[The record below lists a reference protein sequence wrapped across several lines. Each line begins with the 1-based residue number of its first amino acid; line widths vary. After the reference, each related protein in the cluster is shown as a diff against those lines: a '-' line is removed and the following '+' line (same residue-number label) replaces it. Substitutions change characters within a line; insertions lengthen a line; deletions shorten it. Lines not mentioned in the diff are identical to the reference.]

1 MWRRFGLN
9 GLNYFSLFVAVAVV
23 VSLAVLVYV
32 LVVPN
37 FYRQP
42 EVVYRMLVVFSLL
55 SLLSIVTT
63 VIYQAA
69 YFSYSESSFQHHRRE
84 RERWMSVW
92 NEVMYNKAPLPTR
105 TADVVAAEALLLL
118 KEKMDPQQAERARHT
133 YEMSGLL
140 ARDMRIMQGPGNLL
154 GKVRVIERWAIL
166 CDPQTH
172 QTLYH
177 FCFSK
182 NDDLR
187 RLALTALARSMGLS
201 GVSRREVAHTFHE
214 LIRDDRFSS
223 GWIEQVLVLLD
234 SQGIVLL
241 QDLLKDPAP
250 EMQLRAL
257 RALAYV
263 RADEC
268 LDECLDLLHS
278 EHPDIRASSL
288 KVLSSMHQVPQE
300 AVKDVYRLLDDPV
313 WFVRA
318 QAALACGLLKVPQ
331 VTTKLYDSLAD
342 EAWWVRHNSAQALSE
357 LGAEGQRALETAVL
371 QHPDRYAR
379 DMASQYLQAA

>member
-1 MWRRFGLN
+1 MWRRFGLS

-32 LVVPN
+32 LVVPT

-42 EVVYRMLVVFSLL
+42 EVVYQMLVVFSLL
-55 SLLSIVTT
+55 TLLSIVST
-63 VIYQAA
+63 VIYQAG
-69 YFSYSESSFQHHRRE
+69 YFSYSESSFQHNRRE

-92 NEVMYNKAPLPTR
+92 NEVLFNKAPLPTR
-105 TADVVAAEALLLL
+105 TADTVAAEALLLI
-118 KEKMDPQQAERARHT
+118 KEDLDPRQAEKARHT

-140 ARDMRIMQGPGNLL
+140 QRDMRIMRSMGNLV

-172 QTLYH
+172 KVLYDY
-177 FCFSK
+177 CFAR

-187 RLALTALARSMGLS
+187 RLALTSLARSMSLS
-201 GVSRREVAHTFHE
+201 GVSRKEVAQTFHN

-223 GWIEQVLVLLD
+223 GWIEQVLVLLGER
-234 SQGIVLL
+234 GILLL
-241 QDLLKDPAP
+241 QDLLRDPDQT
-250 EMQLRAL
+250 MQLRAL
-257 RALAYV
+257 RALVFV

-278 EHPDIRASSL
+278 ENPDIRASSL
-288 KVLSSMHQVPQE
+288 KVLATMNQVPTE
-300 AVKDVYRLLDDPV
+300 AVQDVYKLLHDPN

-318 QAALACGLLKVPQ
+318 QAALACGSLKGPQ
-331 VTTKLYDSLAD
+331 VTTRLYESLAD
-342 EAWWVRHNSAQALSE
+342 EAWWVRHNSALALIE
-357 LGAEGQRALETAVL
+357 LGPEGHRTLEEAKET
-371 QHPDRYAR
+371 HPDRYAR
-379 DMASQYLQAA
+379 DMAYQYLQVS